1 MLDVAKKGDKEQL
14 QSLIRK
20 LEIPNYE
27 TWFTKNLGQE
37 KGESW
42 AEPYG
47 RWLTRNQSQFEDLMM
62 KLAHMD
68 CADSR

>member
-27 TWFTKNLGQE
+27 NLVHQKLGSRKGRELGGTLWTMAHE
-37 KGESW
+37 K
-42 AEPYG
+42 P
-47 RWLTRNQSQFEDLMM
+47 
-62 KLAHMD
+62 KPV
-68 CADSR
+68 